1 MYRTTN
7 FGDSTDKN
15 LCSFEVQGERNKPMP
30 KIFRNFN
37 KFSNRKFHILSNLR
51 WKYFVLPKLCLLGA
65 KAGAEMAFL
74 KISLYPRTENFWT
87 LAKQLKNIL
96 EISKKFRYFED
107 FKVVLSSFRKFW
119 EKFKNLGDFKKY
131 ITI

>member
-1 MYRTTN
+1 M
-7 FGDSTDKN
+7 
-15 LCSFEVQGERNKPMP
+15 
-30 KIFRNFN
+30 
-37 KFSNRKFHILSNLR
+37 
-51 WKYFVLPKLCLLGA
+51 PKLCLLGA

-74 KISLYPRTENFWT
+74 KISQYPRTENFWT

-107 FKVVLSSFRKFW
+107 FKVVISSFRKFW

-131 ITI
+131 ITILKF